1 MGRRQESSA
10 RVNPVKHTKQVRPIG
25 EKLPGRPPLGGGV
38 APVLTQEDAG
48 FRALLLR
55 SPQPTWVFDPED
67 LRILEVNN
75 AAISQYGYSR
85 AEFLQ
90 MRISEICPP
99 EDISLLE
106 ADVARTRDEEQS
118 RGEWRH
124 WTKEGRLI
132 VVEVITWSVTF
143 RGRKAKLAVLR
154 DIANQKQT
162 EEGLRKAEQKYR
174 LIFEEALVGI
184 YQSTPDGRLL
194 SANPAMTRMYGLN
207 TPEEF
212 VSYITDVQSQIYVDP
227 SRRTEYKRLMAEQG
241 GVRNFEVQVYR
252 KNGTKMW
259 LSVNGRAVREGDTI
273 VRYEGSAEDITERK
287 HLEDQLRLAQEQYRE
302 IFDNAVVGVFQSS
315 PEGRYLTVNPALAK
329 MLGYD
334 SPQELIES
342 ITDIGRQ
349 VYVDPDYRNV
359 LKERAKRNGMVTNL
373 ECQVYRKD
381 GSKAWFSVNL
391 RAILQNG
398 QIVRY
403 EGTNEDI
410 TQRKLLED
418 QLRQSQKMEAVGLL
432 AGGIAHDFNNALG
445 VITGYSDLLQSSLSP
460 QSPSHRHAEEIAKAG
475 RRAAALTR
483 QLLAFSRKQVIQPVV
498 LDLNLAT
505 HELERMLRRLL
516 GEHIEIAFQRDF
528 ALGLVKMDPGQVEQ
542 VLMNLCVNA
551 RDAMPDGGKLCIQT
565 ANVELDETYAK
576 QTGFVLPGSYV
587 MLSVSDTG
595 AGIERETQRRIFEP
609 FFTTKEP
616 GKGTGLGLS
625 TVYGIAKQNGGYIIV
640 YSEVGKGSTFRL
652 YLPRLGVDAKL
663 HAEALLPEVV
673 AVGIE
678 TVMVVEDEKALRILA
693 RTCLESNG
701 YTVLDASDAATALR
715 LAENDGQRIDLLL
728 SDVVMPGMGGRDLAN
743 RMQVIHPNI
752 KVLFMSGYTNDLIDR
767 HHVLEPGTEFLEKPF
782 TLHALL
788 SRVGKVLRGVEGSN
802 AAAATSAS

>member
-1 MGRRQESSA
+1 MF
-10 RVNPVKHTKQVRPIG
+10 
-25 EKLPGRPPLGGGV
+25 LC
-38 APVLTQEDAG
+38 
-48 FRALLLR
+48 
-55 SPQPTWVFDPED
+55 SPQPKWVFDPKD
-67 LRILEVNN
+67 LRILEVND
-75 AAISQYGYSR
+75 AAISHYGYSR
-85 AEFLQ
+85 EEFLG
-90 MRISEICPP
+90 MSISELRPQ
-99 EDISLLE
+99 EDVPRLLE
-106 ADVARTRDEEQS
+106 EISRACEGGQY
-118 RGEWRH
+118 RGEWKH
-124 WTKEGRLI
+124 KLQGGQLI
-132 VVEVITWSVTF
+132 DVEVFWHSVQF
-143 RGRKAKLAVLR
+143 RGREARLAVIR
-154 DIANQKQT
+154 DITKQKEA
-162 EEGLRKAEQKYR
+162 EEALRKAEQKYR

-194 SANPAMTRMYGLN
+194 SANRAMARMYGLD

-212 VSYITDVQSQIYVDP
+212 VAYITDVQFQIYVDP
-227 SRRTEYKRLMAEQG
+227 SRRTEYKRLMAEEG
-241 GVRNFEVQVYR
+241 GVRNFEVHVYR

-302 IFDNAVVGVFQSS
+302 IFDNAVVGIFQST
-315 PEGRYLTVNPALAK
+315 PEGRYLAVNRAMAK

-342 ITDIGRQ
+342 ITDISRQ
-349 VYVDPDYRNV
+349 VYVDPDFRNV
-359 LKERAKRNGMVTNL
+359 LKEQAKSNGIVTNL
-373 ECQVYRKD
+373 ECHVYRKD

-391 RAILQNG
+391 RAILQDG

-445 VITGYSDLLQSSLSP
+445 VIMGYSDLLQSNLSP
-460 QSPSHRHAEEIAKAG
+460 QSPLHRHAEEIAKAG

-498 LDLNLAT
+498 LDLNSAT
-505 HELERMLRRLL
+505 HELEKMLRRLI
-516 GEHIEIAFQRDF
+516 GEHIEIAFQRDP
-528 ALGLVKMDPGQVEQ
+528 ALGLVRMDPGQVEQ

-576 QTGFVLPGSYV
+576 QTVFVLPGSYV
-587 MLSVSDTG
+587 MLCVSDTG
-595 AGIERETQRRIFEP
+595 CGIGQETQRRIFEP

-640 YSEVGKGSTFRL
+640 YSEVEKGSTFRL
-652 YLPRLGVDAKL
+652 YLPRLGVSAKL
-663 HAEALLPEVV
+663 HAEALLPEAV
-673 AVGIE
+673 AIGTE
-678 TVMVVEDEKALRILA
+678 TVMVVEDEEALRVLA

-701 YTVLDASDAATALR
+701 YTVLDAPDAATALR
-715 LAENDGQRIDLLL
+715 LAENDGRGIDLLL

-743 RMQVIHPNI
+743 RLQVLHPNV

-782 TLHALL
+782 TLHNLL
-788 SRVGKVLRGVEGSN
+788 SRVGKVLHGVEGSN
-802 AAAATSAS
+802 AVAALSAS